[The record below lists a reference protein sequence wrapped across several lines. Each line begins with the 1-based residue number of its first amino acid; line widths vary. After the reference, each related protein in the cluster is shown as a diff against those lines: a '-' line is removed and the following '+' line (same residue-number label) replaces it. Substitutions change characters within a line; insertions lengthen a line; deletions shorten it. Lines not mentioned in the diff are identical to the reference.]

1 MIPMTAAAFTSYAF
15 HHDSLLKM
23 NPAQYLKILPRLRVS
38 PRRRVWETT
47 VIVRATAS
55 FAKQLAVI
63 CLLALFVADA
73 RAAVISWSGATNITS
88 DANIVTNGDFEYG
101 GYFSSSAGTVTIN
114 GVTFTGSAGSKN
126 FGANVTANF
135 ASGGTAY
142 SGMGAGTGLSTN
154 YQTLL
159 GGCAYGST
167 NNNSIALNN
176 LAIGYRYTVQLW
188 INDSRS
194 NGANSSNTV
203 TSGNSVTLD
212 YNNSEAVGGKG
223 QFAIGTF
230 TADATTLTFNLQ
242 SKQSGQFNALQ
253 LRSQPLLTNIS
264 VSVNAT
270 QSIRIVDRRLFS
282 LNTAIYDGSLQGES
296 TIPLLF
302 ELGNQGLRWP
312 GGSYGDSYLLSTEAA
327 RPSWQP
333 RTTNFLYA
341 AKSTGADS
349 FVIANYGTGT
359 TNDAVALLRHC
370 NITNQAACKY
380 WEIGN
385 EIPGTWE
392 NDNTAP
398 PFTTTDILDLSSLA
412 NKLYAPTNNISTYLR
427 STLSSNTLSI
437 LTNYISAPATYDASL
452 RSALVSEINDLD
464 NNISPSSIY
473 KTDPNRFLGVAFR
486 AVTLTNLSLPIPNAG
501 QDLNNRMT
509 IEDAY
514 PTELAKITPAINLA
528 SNWPDVYL
536 PHDPWTYAQRFAQ
549 FYSAMKAV
557 DPTIKIGAVGDTSE
571 SGNAN
576 GYTHHFGVNL
586 RTGTTNYAWMPVML
600 STLRSLGVTPDFVI
614 YHNYPGNGDA
624 QLLQWSQRLVTDAA
638 SMRQLCSDYSGPPG
652 TNTELAITEVGEAG
666 DKSSTSIV
674 GGLFYADNTGQA
686 LLSGFSTRLWFGFR
700 IDEITLAANTN
711 AYGWRDVHAYSVVR
725 GAGATPF
732 DRYPSFYTFK
742 LMQYFARGGD
752 TVVTVTN
759 ISPLLTT
766 YAVKRTNGTLT
777 LLVINKSPTLN
788 LTGNFD
794 LTGYTADLNAT
805 AYSFGIPQDEMVRT
819 NGSGLTDIA
828 VTNFTIMSPSAFSYN
843 FAPYSATVI
852 SLSPPPLPVIKQYQ
866 SRITFTNYL
875 RSEVLTNFPVL
886 VVLKTNLPGLNYG
899 TFASS
904 SGGDLRF
911 KSGDGATEL
920 NYEIESWNPGGNSY
934 VWVQVPRFT
943 NNCSIL
949 AQWGGFNGRTVPAYT
964 TNGATWSN
972 GFIGVWHLDE
982 LFGAHNDSSTN
993 QGVARYTQAVG
1004 QGFPV
1009 GISGGGD
1016 NFNDLNASSDYVSL
1030 PNMGTNA
1037 QVTVECWT
1045 RLNAVPPDTLRG
1057 LVSCDQYI
1065 TGITH
1070 FRCNNSL
1077 QVQAAN
1083 FNGTTLTS
1091 PANSI
1096 SVSNWFYSGYVM
1108 AGAGSGNFRLF
1119 LNGTNVAT
1127 GTGASPSD
1135 NSDMNIAREYGGR
1148 YLNSRIDEVR
1158 ISSVA
1163 RSTNWLWV
1171 TYQNIASNSIFNSV
1185 SAVTSVGVLGTNIT
1199 AMLLGNSLRLDW
1211 SADHTGWRL
1220 QVQTNS
1226 PSQGLGNNWFDVSNA
1241 TATNQITVPMSA
1253 TNGAVFYRMIY
1264 P

>member
-1 MIPMTAAAFTSYAF
+1 MKFIIAKLVLPLLLFTAIAGRIEAAT
-15 HHDSLLKM
+15 
-23 NPAQYLKILPRLRVS
+23 IL
-38 PRRRVWETT
+38 
-47 VIVRATAS
+47 
-55 FAKQLAVI
+55 
-63 CLLALFVADA
+63 
-73 RAAVISWSGATNITS
+73 WSGPTNITS
-88 DANIVTNGDFEYG
+88 DVNIITNGDFEYA
-101 GYFSSSAGTVTIN
+101 GYFAPTTAPVTIN
-114 GVTFTGSAGSKN
+114 GVTFTGSGGSHN
-126 FGANVTANF
+126 FGANVSTAF
-135 ASGGTAY
+135 ANGGTAFA
-142 SGMGAGTGLSTN
+142 GMGTGTGLSAN

-159 GGCAYGST
+159 GGCVYGGT
-167 NNNSIALNN
+167 NNNSITLKN
-176 LAIGYRYTVQLW
+176 LDIGYRYTVQLW

-212 YNNSEAVGGKG
+212 YNNTESVGGKG

-230 TADATTLTFNLQ
+230 TADAITLTFNLQ

-253 LRSQPLLTNIS
+253 LRSQPPLTNIS
-264 VSVNAT
+264 VSVNAN
-270 QSIRIVDRRLFS
+270 QVIRTVDRRLFS
-282 LNTAIYDGSLQGES
+282 LNTAIYDGSLQGS
-296 TIPLLF
+296 SSIPLLF

-312 GGSYGDSYLLSTEAA
+312 GGSYGDSYLLSTEGT

-333 RTTNFLYA
+333 RTTNFLYV

-349 FVIANYGTGT
+349 FIIANYGTGT

-398 PFTTTDILDLSSLA
+398 PFTTADILDLPSLA

-473 KTDPNRFLGVAFR
+473 KTDPNRFAGVALR
-486 AVTLTNLSLPIPNAG
+486 SVTLTNLSLPIPNAG

-549 FYSAMKAV
+549 FYSSMKAV
-557 DPTIKIGAVGDTSE
+557 DPTIKIGAVGETSE

-614 YHNYPGNGDA
+614 YHNYAGSGDA
-624 QLLQWSQRLVTDAA
+624 ALLQWSSRLVNDAA

-652 TNTELAITEVGEAG
+652 TNTELAITEIGPSG
-666 DKSSTSIV
+666 SDQSSTSLV
-674 GGLFYADNTGQA
+674 GGLFYADNSGQA
-686 LLSGFSTRLWFGFR
+686 LLSGFNARLWWSFR
-700 IDEITLAANTN
+700 NGGSAVAVNTN
-711 AYGWRDVHAYSVVR
+711 IYGWRNVQDYGMV
-725 GAGATPF
+725 AGSGSPVAN
-732 DRYPSFYTFK
+732 RYPTFYCFK

-759 ISPLLTT
+759 GSPLLTT
-766 YAVKRTNGTLT
+766 YAVKRTNGALA

-788 LTGNFD
+788 LIGNFN
-794 LTGYTADLNAT
+794 LTGYTADVNAT

-819 NGSGLTDIA
+819 NGAGLTDIA
-828 VTNFTIMSPSAFSYN
+828 ATNFSILSPTAFSRS
-843 FAPYSATVI
+843 FEPYSATVI
-852 SLSPPPLPVIKQYQ
+852 SLSPPAAPVTRQYQ
-866 SRITFTNYL
+866 TRITFTNYL
-875 RSEVLTNFPVL
+875 RSEILTNFPVL
-886 VVLKTNLPGLNYG
+886 VVLKTNLAGLDYN
-899 TFASS
+899 TFASAT
-904 SGGDLRF
+904 GGDLRF

-943 NNCSIL
+943 NNCSLL
-949 AQWGGFNGRTVPAYT
+949 AQWGGYAGSAAPACT

-972 GFIGVWHLDE
+972 GFLGVWHLDE
-982 LFGAHNDSSTN
+982 LFGAHKDSSTN
-993 QGVARYTQAVG
+993 QGAARFTQAVG
-1004 QGFPV
+1004 QGFPA
-1009 GISGGGD
+1009 GISGGSD
-1016 NFNDLNASSDYVSL
+1016 NFNNLNATSDYISL

-1037 QVTVECWT
+1037 QITVECWT

-1057 LVSCDQYI
+1057 LVSCDNWN
-1065 TGITH
+1065 TGVTH

-1077 QVQAAN
+1077 QIQASYY
-1083 FNGTTLTS
+1083 NGGVVINS
-1091 PANSI
+1091 PANSLA
-1096 SVSNWFYSGYVM
+1096 VSNWFYSGYVM

-1127 GTGASPSD
+1127 ATGIAAND
-1135 NSDMNIAREYGGR
+1135 NTDMNIAREYGGR
-1148 YLNSRIDEVR
+1148 NLNARMDEVR

-1163 RSTNWLWV
+1163 RSTNWLWA
-1171 TYQNIASNSIFNSV
+1171 TYQSIASNSVFVAASPVQTI
-1185 SAVTSVGVLGTNIT
+1185 GVLGTNLT
-1199 AMLLGNSLRLDW
+1199 ATLLGGSLKLSW
-1211 SADHTGWRL
+1211 PADHTGWRL

-1226 PSQGLGNNWFDVSNA
+1226 INQGLGANWTDVPNA
-1241 TATNQITVPMSA
+1241 SVTNQVIVPTIT
-1253 TNGAVFYRMIY
+1253 TNGAVFYRMVF

>member
-1 MIPMTAAAFTSYAF
+1 M
-15 HHDSLLKM
+15 K
-23 NPAQYLKILPRLRVS
+23 RLVN
-38 PRRRVWETT
+38 
-47 VIVRATAS
+47 I
-55 FAKQLAVI
+55 FLA
-63 CLLALFVADA
+63 LLALSASA
-73 RAAVISWSGATNITS
+73 PAATITWSGPTNITA
-88 DANIVTNGDFEYG
+88 DANIITNGDFEYG
-101 GYFSSSAGTVTIN
+101 GYFSAGAGTVTIN
-114 GVTFTGSAGSKN
+114 GVTFTGSAGSHN
-126 FGANVTANF
+126 FGANVTTAFAN
-135 ASGGTAY
+135 GGTAF
-142 SGMGAGTGLSTN
+142 SGMGAGTGLSAN

-159 GGCAYGST
+159 GGCVYGGT
-167 NNNSIALNN
+167 NNNSITLKN
-176 LAIGYRYTVQLW
+176 LDIGYRYTIQLW

-203 TSGNSVTLD
+203 TSGNTVTLD
-212 YNNSEAVGGKG
+212 YNNTEAVGGKG

-230 TADATTLTFNLQ
+230 TANATSLTFNLQ

-253 LRSQPLLTNIS
+253 LRSQPPLTNVS
-264 VSVNAT
+264 VSVNAA
-270 QSIRIVDRRLFS
+270 QAIRTVDRRLFS

-312 GGSYGDSYLLSTEAA
+312 GGSYGDSYLLSTEGS

-349 FVIANYGTGT
+349 FIIANYGTGT

-398 PFTTTDILDLSSLA
+398 PFTTADILDLPSLA
-412 NKLYAPTNNISTYLR
+412 NKLFAPTNNISTYLR

-473 KTDPNRFLGVAFR
+473 KTDPNRFAGVALR
-486 AVTLTNLSLPIPNAG
+486 SVTLTNLSLPIPNAG

-514 PTELAKITPAINLA
+514 PTELAKITPSINLA
-528 SNWPDVYL
+528 STWPDVYL

-549 FYSAMKAV
+549 FYSSMKAV
-557 DPTIKIGAVGDTSE
+557 DPNIKIGAVGETSE

-638 SMRQLCSDYSGPPG
+638 SMRQLCVDYSGPPG
-652 TNTELAITEVGEAG
+652 TNTELAITEVGEAT

-674 GGLFYADNTGQA
+674 GALFYADNTGQA
-686 LLSGFSTRLWFGFR
+686 LLSGFSSRLWFGLR
-700 IDEITLAANTN
+700 IDEITLAPNTN
-711 AYGWRDVHAYSVVR
+711 AYGWRDVHSYSVVR

-752 TVVTVTN
+752 TVVAVTN
-759 ISPLLTT
+759 GSPLLTT
-766 YAVKRTNGTLT
+766 YAVKRTNGALA

-788 LTGNFD
+788 LIGNFN

-819 NGSGLTDIA
+819 NGTGLTDIA
-828 VTNFTIMSPSAFSYN
+828 VTNFSILNPTAFSRI
-843 FAPYSATVI
+843 FEPYSATVI
-852 SLSPPPLPVIKQYQ
+852 SLSPPPVPVTKQFQ
-866 SRITFTNYL
+866 TRITFTNYI
-875 RSEVLTNFPVL
+875 RSEILTNFPVL
-886 VVLKTNLPGLNYG
+886 VVLKTNLLGFDYN
-899 TFASS
+899 TFASAT
-904 SGGDLRF
+904 GGDLRF

-920 NYEIESWNPGGNSY
+920 NYEIESWNPGSNSY

-949 AQWGGFNGRTVPAYT
+949 AQWGGFNGRTAPAYT

-982 LFGAHNDSSTN
+982 LFGAHKDSSTN
-993 QGVARYTQAVG
+993 QSSARYTLAVG
-1004 QGFPV
+1004 QGFPS
-1009 GISGGGD
+1009 GIVGGGD
-1016 NFNDLNASSDYVSL
+1016 NFNDLNAGSDYVSL

-1037 QVTVECWT
+1037 QVTVECWA
-1045 RLNAVPPDTLRG
+1045 RLNIVPQDTLRG
-1057 LVSCDQYI
+1057 LVSCDNWN
-1065 TGITH
+1065 TGVTH

-1077 QVQAAN
+1077 QIQASYYS
-1083 FNGTTLTS
+1083 GSVVISS
-1091 PANSI
+1091 PVNSLA
-1096 SVSNWFYSGYVM
+1096 VSNWFYAGYVM

-1127 GTGASPSD
+1127 ATGIAAND
-1135 NSDMNIAREYGGR
+1135 NTDMNIAREYGGR
-1148 YLNSRIDEVR
+1148 YASARMDEVR
-1158 ISSVA
+1158 ISNVA
-1163 RSTNWLWV
+1163 RSTNWLWA
-1171 TYQNIASNSIFNSV
+1171 TYQNIASNSVFNSV
-1185 SAVTSVGVLGTNIT
+1185 SPVTSVGVLGTNLT
-1199 AMLLGNSLRLDW
+1199 ATLLGNSLKISW
-1211 SADHTGWRL
+1211 PADHTGWRL

-1226 PSQGLGNNWFDVSNA
+1226 LAQGLGSNWMDVPNA
-1241 TATNQITVPMSA
+1241 TVTNQITVPLSA
-1253 TNGAVFYRMIY
+1253 TNGGVFYRMVF